1 MHIPTV
7 PPLPLRHPAA
17 VGRVGAIGR
26 PASVL
31 PSASRPGSGRRRSL
45 VAAITALV
53 RPLLRHLLRPLAARS
68 VSG

>member
-17 VGRVGAIGR
+17 IGRVGAIGR
-26 PASVL
+26 PATVL
-31 PSASRPGSGRRRSL
+31 PGTPRPASGRRRSIP
-45 VAAITALV
+45 AAIAAI
-53 RPLLRHLLRPLAARS
+53 LRPLAARL

>member
-17 VGRVGAIGR
+17 VGRVGSIGR
-26 PASVL
+26 PATVL
-31 PSASRPGSGRRRSL
+31 PAAARPTGRRPRSL
-45 VAAITALV
+45 LAAAAAVV
-53 RPLLRHLLRPLAARS
+53 RSILRPLAARS

>member
-26 PASVL
+26 PATVL
-31 PSASRPGSGRRRSL
+31 PAAPRPDSGHRRPL
-45 VAAITALV
+45 LAAIAALV
-53 RPLLRHLLRPLAARS
+53 RPLLRPLAARS

>member
-17 VGRVGAIGR
+17 VGRVGSVGR
-26 PASVL
+26 PATV
-31 PSASRPGSGRRRSL
+31 PPAAAGPRGPRRRSL
-45 VAAITALV
+45 PAAVAAAV
-53 RPLLRHLLRPLAARS
+53 RSILRPLAARS